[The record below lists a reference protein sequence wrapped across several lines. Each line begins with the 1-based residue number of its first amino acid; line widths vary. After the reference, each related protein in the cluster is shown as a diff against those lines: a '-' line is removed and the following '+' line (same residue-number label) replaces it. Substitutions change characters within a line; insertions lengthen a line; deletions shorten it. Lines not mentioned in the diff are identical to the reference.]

1 MDFRICVVSLTLLWE
16 FAFFA
21 SALPLKVASRE
32 KKLHNP
38 QNCLKILPQK
48 GCLCF
53 LVQILD
59 FALSF

>member
-38 QNCLKILPQK
+38 QNCLKILPQNVVCVF
-48 GCLCF
+48 GAESR
-53 LVQILD
+53 I
-59 FALSF
+59 